1 MIKDKVIMYDWDGTL
16 ADTIIPTAVFFNDM
30 FEKFNKT
37 NAPAYPIPLERAK
50 IRKIFNKAT
59 MPEFLAEQGFTEQET
74 REAYSIY
81 QQVFNKDKKYRC
93 DIFQGVREMLKNVG
107 REARQLV
114 VSLNSKE
121 NINSILQR
129 NRVHPITFGMITDG
143 NELKGAHDSSKANYI
158 RFYLGYSHRMPD
170 EITYVGDTPDDYTAA
185 MEAGVNFIGV
195 NYGWGRFEKGNGFS
209 VAENVHELEEMLLN
223 MN

>member
-59 MPEFLAEQGFTEQET
+59 IPEFLAEQGFTEQET
-74 REAYSIY
+74 REAYSTY
-81 QQVFNKDKKYRC
+81 QQVFSKDKKYRC
-93 DIFQGVREMLKNVG
+93 DIFQGVREMLRNVG
-107 REARQLV
+107 KEARQLI
-114 VSLNSKE
+114 VSSNVKD
-121 NINSILQR
+121 NITPILLK
-129 NRVHPITFGMITDG
+129 NRIPPVTFGQIIDKD
-143 NELKGAHDSSKANYI
+143 ELSRMHDSKKANYI

-170 EITYVGDTPDDYTAA
+170 EITYIGDTPDDYTAA
-185 MEAGVNFIGV
+185 MEAEVNFIPV
-195 NYGWGRFEKGNGFS
+195 NYGWGHFEIPA
-209 VAENVHELEEMLLN
+209 AESVHELEEMLLN